1 MVRLMAPIFSFTA
14 EEIWEIMPKLAGSSG
29 SVFVSEMPAKPQFDS
44 QILERFSKFMS
55 LRQDVMKALEKAR
68 AEKFIGNS
76 LAASVTIEC
85 DADARSFLESFGG
98 DLADL
103 FLVSG
108 AKFGKA
114 EGAYL
119 VQSEDN
125 KGFAVSVSKADG
137 EKCERCWKYSE
148 SVGKNTEHPTIC
160 ARCAGVLSS

>member
-1 MVRLMAPIFSFTA
+1 MKLTILWKILDSMVRLMAPIFSFTA
-14 EEIWEIMPKLAGSSG
+14 ENLRKSCRKLAGSSG
-29 SVFVSEMPAKPQFDS
+29 NVFVSRCLRSRSSIPDTR
-44 QILERFSKFMS
+44 RFSKFMS

-108 AKFGKA
+108 AKFGGRRK
-114 EGAYL
+114 GARA
-119 VQSEDN
+119 
-125 KGFAVSVSKADG
+125 KRG
-137 EKCERCWKYSE
+137 
-148 SVGKNTEHPTIC
+148 
-160 ARCAGVLSS
+160 